1 MHKEIVSG
9 FIMKNFFKTLSI
21 FLTILLLTSPALSII
36 AAAGF
41 MFFPNEKLAMLYL
54 FIKRSSWRQEFK
66 QLRYLAFVV
75 ATFLGFLFFIQI
87 LSNSGGQIIAS
98 LNSIFIILSIPFY
111 ASYFSSNTHLTC
123 KAIFY
128 VAVLQVLVSIVQQ
141 YFMLTG
147 SYELASMFN
156 NYSYQADYQFPI
168 GETGFLY
175 RTSGLFKESSS
186 YGVFQW
192 FAVICAIKV
201 GLFKHLLNKILI
213 IIIIIEVV
221 LNGALTGYFF
231 ILGYIFVNFIQKYKY
246 KSTLFWTF
254 AIGICI
260 IFSLI
265 LLSIYGYFNIL
276 ELIPKI
282 QGQFDFIDNSYS
294 DKPSR
299 VSGMVRSIELSLTSD
314 SVLWGSGFSWYLP
327 TLDIYS
333 LYIRAYGVIG
343 FFVLLLFIFYL
354 FRKTPWNYRVAVFL
368 ALSINGHLSMAINIL
383 LISMPQ
389 VMMKIKQTTGNS

>member
-1 MHKEIVSG
+1 MT
-9 FIMKNFFKTLSI
+9 NFFRTLSI

-36 AAAGF
+36 AVAGF
-41 MFFPNEKLAMLYL
+41 MFIPNEKLAMLFL
-54 FIKRSSWRQEFK
+54 LIKKSSWRQEFK
-66 QLRYLAFVV
+66 QLRCLSLVIA
-75 ATFLGFLFFIQI
+75 AFLGFLFFIQI
-87 LSNSGGQIIAS
+87 LSNSSGQIVAS
-98 LNSIFIILSIPFY
+98 LNSIFIIISIPFY
-111 ASYFSSNTHLTC
+111 FSYFSSHTHLIC

-128 VAVLQVLVSIVQQ
+128 VAVLQMLVSLSQQ

-156 NYSYQADYQFPI
+156 NYSYQANYQFPI
-168 GETGFLY
+168 GETGFWY

-192 FAVICAIKV
+192 LAVICAIKV

-213 IIIIIEVV
+213 ITIIIEVV
-221 LNGALTGYFF
+221 MNGALTGYFF
-231 ILGYIFVNFIQKYKY
+231 ILGYLFVDLIQKCKY
-246 KSTLFWTF
+246 KNILFWT
-254 AIGICI
+254 ITSGICL
-260 IFSLI
+260 IFSLT
-265 LLSIYGYFNIL
+265 LLNIYGYFNLL
-276 ELIPKI
+276 ELLPKI
-282 QGQFDFIDNSYS
+282 QGQFDFINNSYS

-299 VSGMVRSIELSLTSD
+299 LSGMVKSIELSLNSD
-314 SVLWGSGFSWYLP
+314 FVLWGSGFSWNSP

-333 LYIRAYGVIG
+333 LYIRAYGVSG
-343 FFVLLLFIFYL
+343 FFVLLLFIFYV

-389 VMMKIKQTTGNS
+389 VMRKINQIAGDS